1 MSFPS
6 QSSSLTQ
13 TLVLGGRDSK
23 ASDERTQ
30 CRETTQKGCLR
41 HPHERTRYEGGHPRG
56 CLRYPHERTR
66 YEGGHPRP
74 PNKENHYFYIFPI
87 WSTLFGKLYSKSVNL
102 HELIKKNS

>member
-56 CLRYPHERTR
+56 NRGLRHLHERTR
-66 YEGGHPRP
+66 YEGGTSQGMPETSAR
-74 PNKENHYFYIFPI
+74 ED
-87 WSTLFGKLYSKSVNL
+87 
-102 HELIKKNS
+102 